1 MSFYANALTSAMTA
15 LARDPR
21 VVFVG
26 QGCRFPGTF
35 MSTTLANVPM
45 EKRIEM
51 PVAEEMQLGICIGMA
66 LTGLVPVSI
75 YPRWNFLLLAAN
87 QLVGHLDKMKAH
99 VIVRVGVGSEK
110 PLHPGDQ
117 HVGDFSNAFASMC
130 KNTVFARLEDAS
142 DIVPAYMAALERNG
156 PTVLTEIADL
166 YPA

>member
-1 MSFYANALTSAMTA
+1 MEA
-15 LARDPR
+15 LAADPR

-26 QGCRFPGTF
+26 QGVRFPGTF

-66 LTGLVPVSI
+66 LTGLIPVSI

-87 QLVGHLDKMKAH
+87 QLVNHLDKMKAH

-117 HVGDFSNAFASMC
+117 HVGDFGDDFRSMC
-130 KNTVFARLEDAS
+130 PNTRFARFLS
-142 DIVPAYMAALERNG
+142 PNFIVPTYMEALKGNG

-166 YPA
+166 YSA